1 MKRKVRLN
9 PTAIGKLS
17 ATLAILTALNHIAV
31 SPLFCDYEYTKEEIL
46 EKPEPAAIDRFVTPS
61 CKPHPSHCEG
71 LCSTVSTF
79 VQEERKLHLTTKD
92 SWGAYYKSVHEYYR
106 CVNAKIIVEVGIAYG
121 SQTAYHLKH
130 GRDFIKEYHVV
141 DPFLAGYD
149 KGDAASRKFQEAAP
163 GASPKDIS
171 LAWFQG
177 IAFDIGSNGMYVPG
191 NETSKI
197 HPAPGCRLRMHHVTS
212 VEGAKLFGDH
222 SVDAVFIDGLH
233 TYEGVLDDI
242 YAWMS
247 KIKVGGSLI
256 FNDFNKINFGVNKAV
271 WEVVEKHNLNLK
283 MIDETNAVLS
293 SDNCAKGL
301 MPKKFKSSRLRRTI
315 NH

>member
-1 MKRKVRLN
+1 
-9 PTAIGKLS
+9 
-17 ATLAILTALNHIAV
+17 
-31 SPLFCDYEYTKEEIL
+31 
-46 EKPEPAAIDRFVTPS
+46 
-61 CKPHPSHCEG
+61 
-71 LCSTVSTF
+71 
-79 VQEERKLHLTTKD
+79 
-92 SWGAYYKSVHEYYR
+92 
-106 CVNAKIIVEVGIAYG
+106 
-121 SQTAYHLKH
+121 
-130 GRDFIKEYHVV
+130 
-141 DPFLAGYD
+141 
-149 KGDAASRKFQEAAP
+149 
-163 GASPKDIS
+163 
-171 LAWFQG
+171 
-177 IAFDIGSNGMYVPG
+177 MYVPG